1 MLVIVMN
8 KKTETL
14 VHNILFVL
22 GEMGGEIIRSLPLP
36 FETPYEHVRR
46 VRNVNAKC
54 YSDTVYNLQRQ
65 GLLKVIKK
73 KNQRF
78 LKLTR
83 KGELEILVAKAKLDT
98 SGGWDGKWRV
108 FIWDIPENSREKRD
122 LLRSL
127 LKREGFRKLQASV
140 FISPYPLNN
149 EAIRYLEET
158 KLIEFV
164 RIMRVDRLDNDKDLK
179 KKFNL
184 L

>member
-1 MLVIVMN
+1 M
-8 KKTETL
+8 KKETETL
-14 VHNILFVL
+14 VHNILFAL
-22 GEMGGEIIRSLPLP
+22 SDIGGEIIRSLPLP
-36 FETPYEHVRR
+36 FETPYEHIRR
-46 VRNVNAKC
+46 VRNVYPKS

-65 GLLKVIKK
+65 GLLKVTKK

-98 SGGWDGKWRV
+98 TGGWDGRWRV
-108 FIWDIPENSREKRD
+108 FIWDIPEDSREKRD

-127 LKREGFRKLQASV
+127 LKREGFHKLQASV

-164 RIMRVDRLDNDKDLK
+164 RIMRVDKMDNDKDLK
-179 KKFNL
+179 KRFNL
-184 L
+184 P